1 MASNINPFNIDGTF
15 PVAGQDNTSQGFRD
29 NFTNLRN
36 NLGYAKSEIED
47 LQNKAI
53 LKTSLTGGTLSND
66 MGGSTLYQPALK
78 SFYEITYNQ
87 GLISGTVTLDY
98 ANGNIQYVESDG
110 DITLAFTGWPA
121 TPVQGRLVLW
131 ISITDPAN
139 SVTVPIT
146 NPGVTMGIADIA
158 GYNDAGVISFDAA
171 GDYVLEFTS
180 LDNGQNI
187 MIRDLSRNLNSLR
200 HPGFYYN
207 RTVNGA
213 FFLGYDTSLTTAQ
226 TQIENA
232 GVNQISALGGY
243 NAVTVGNLQL
253 ANVQYQITDQ
263 GVLSGYTVSAA
274 RGNIVA
280 NTTFT
285 SDNAVKS
292 GDYLGFV
299 EGAAFTGN
307 GVGNAFTQVS
317 SLNFHAT
324 GANVAYG
331 LGGNVTVYTK
341 TDGGTLA
348 QALGVENDQSV
359 KFYGNIIS
367 KPATPTGP
375 TAVGVAGQI
384 AVDTNYI
391 YVCTATNT
399 WKRVAISSAGW

>member
-15 PVAGQDNTSQGFRD
+15 PVAGQDNASQGFRD
-29 NFTNLRN
+29 NFTNVRN

-66 MGGSTLYQPALK
+66 MGGSVLYQPTLK
-78 SFYEITYNQ
+78 SYYETSYNQ
-87 GLISGTVTLDY
+87 GQLSGTVTLNY

-121 TPVQGRLVLW
+121 TPILGRLVLW
-131 ISITDPAN
+131 ITITDIAYTI
-139 SVTVPIT
+139 TVPIT
-146 NPGVTMGIADIA
+146 NPGVTIGIADIA
-158 GYNDAGVISFDAA
+158 GYNDAGVISFDTV
-171 GDYVLEFTS
+171 GDYMLEFTS

-187 MIRDLSRNLNSLR
+187 LIRDLTRNLNSLR

-226 TQIENA
+226 SQIENA

-243 NAVTVGNLQL
+243 NAVTVGNLQM

-263 GVLSGYTVSAA
+263 GTLGGYSVSAA

-292 GDYLGFV
+292 GDYLGYV
-299 EGAAFTGN
+299 EGMAFTGN
-307 GVGNAFTQVS
+307 GVGNVFTQVS

-324 GANVAYG
+324 GANVEYG

-341 TDGGTLA
+341 VDGGSLA
-348 QALGVENDQSV
+348 QAVGVENDQSV
-359 KFYGNIIS
+359 KFYGNIIT

-384 AVDTNYI
+384 AADTNYI

-399 WKRVAISSAGW
+399 WKRVAITSAGW

>member
-15 PVAGQDNTSQGFRD
+15 PVAGQDNASQGFRD
-29 NFTNLRN
+29 NFTNVRN

-66 MGGSTLYQPALK
+66 MGGSVLYQPALK

-87 GLISGTVTLDY
+87 GLLSGTVTLDY

-110 DITLAFTGWPA
+110 DLTLAFTGWPE
-121 TPVQGRLVLW
+121 TPVLGRLILW
-131 ISITDPAN
+131 VSITDAAH

-146 NPGVTMGIADIA
+146 NPGVTIGIADIA
-158 GYNDAGVISFDAA
+158 GYNDAGAISFDTA
-171 GDYVLEFTS
+171 GDYMLEFTS

-187 MIRDLSRNLNSLR
+187 MIRDLTRNLNSLR

-207 RTVNGA
+207 RTVNGT

-226 TQIENA
+226 SQIENA

-253 ANVQYQITDQ
+253 ANVRYQITDQ
-263 GVLSGYTVSAA
+263 GTLSGYSVSAA

-292 GDYLGFV
+292 GDYLGYV
-299 EGAAFTGN
+299 EGMAFTGN
-307 GVGNAFTQVS
+307 GSGNTFTQVS

-324 GANVAYG
+324 GANVEYG
-331 LGGNVTVYTK
+331 LGGNITVYTK
-341 TDGGTLA
+341 VDGGSLF

-359 KFYGNIIS
+359 KFYGNIIT
-367 KPATPTGP
+367 KQTTPTGP
-375 TAVGVAGQI
+375 TAIGTAGQI
-384 AVDTNYI
+384 AADTNYI

>member
-15 PVAGQDNTSQGFRD
+15 PVAGQDNASQGFRD
-29 NFTNLRN
+29 NFTNVRN

-66 MGGSTLYQPALK
+66 MGGSVLYQPTLK
-78 SFYEITYNQ
+78 SYYETSYNQ
-87 GLISGTVTLDY
+87 GQLSGAVTLNY

-121 TPVQGRLVLW
+121 TPILGRLVLW
-131 ISITDPAN
+131 ITITDIAHTI
-139 SVTVPIT
+139 TVPIT
-146 NPGVTMGIADIA
+146 NPGVTIGIADIA
-158 GYNDAGVISFDAA
+158 GYNDAGVISFDTV
-171 GDYVLEFTS
+171 GDYMLEFTS

-226 TQIENA
+226 SQIENV

-253 ANVQYQITDQ
+253 ANVRYQSTDQ
-263 GVLSGYTVSAA
+263 GVVSGYSVTAA

-280 NTTFT
+280 NTTFGAN
-285 SDNAVKS
+285 NAVQS
-292 GDYLGFV
+292 GDYLGYV
-299 EGAAFTGN
+299 EGMAFTGN
-307 GVGNAFTQVS
+307 GAGNVFTQVS
-317 SLNFHAT
+317 SMNFHAT

-341 TDGGTLA
+341 VDGGSLA

-359 KFYGNIIS
+359 KFYGNIIT
-367 KPATPTGP
+367 KPATPASP
-375 TAVGVAGQI
+375 TAVGTAGQI
-384 AVDTNYI
+384 ASDTNYI

>member
-15 PVAGQDNTSQGFRD
+15 PVAGQDNASQGFRD
-29 NFTNLRN
+29 NFTNVRN

-53 LKTSLTGGTLSND
+53 LKTSLTGGTLSNN
-66 MGGSTLYQPALK
+66 MGGSVLYQPALK

-87 GLISGTVTLDY
+87 GLMSGTVTLDY
-98 ANGNIQYVESDG
+98 ANGNIQYVETDG

-121 TPVQGRLVLW
+121 TPVLGRLVLW
-131 ISITDPAN
+131 VSITDPAN

-158 GYNDAGVISFDAA
+158 GYNDAGAISFDAA

-226 TQIENA
+226 SQIENA
-232 GVNQISALGGY
+232 GVNQISALGSY
-243 NAVTVGNLQL
+243 NAVTVGNLLL
-253 ANVQYQITDQ
+253 ANVSYQYTDQ
-263 GVLSGYTVSAA
+263 GVVSGYSVTAA

-280 NTTFT
+280 NTTFGA
-285 SDNAVKS
+285 SNAVRS

-299 EGAAFTGN
+299 EGVAFTGN
-307 GVGNAFTQVS
+307 GAGNVFSQVS
-317 SLNFHAT
+317 SVNFHAT

-348 QALGVENDQSV
+348 QAVGVENDQSV
-359 KFYGNIIS
+359 KFYGNIIT
-367 KPATPTGP
+367 KQATPTGP
-375 TAVGVAGQI
+375 TAVGTAGQI
-384 AVDTNYI
+384 AADANYI
-391 YVCTATNT
+391 YICTATNT

>member
-15 PVAGQDNTSQGFRD
+15 PVAGQDNASQGFRD
-29 NFTNLRN
+29 NFTNVRN

-53 LKTSLTGGTLSND
+53 LKTSLTGATLSND
-66 MGGSTLYQPALK
+66 MGGSVLYQPALK

-87 GLISGTVTLDY
+87 GLMSGTVTLDY
-98 ANGNIQYVESDG
+98 ANGNIQYVETDG
-110 DITLAFTGWPA
+110 DITLAFSGWPA
-121 TPVQGRLVLW
+121 TPVLGRLVLW
-131 ISITDPAN
+131 VSITDPAN

-158 GYNDAGVISFDAA
+158 GYTDAGVISFDAA

-226 TQIENA
+226 SQIENV

-253 ANVQYQITDQ
+253 ANVRYQSTDQ
-263 GVLSGYTVSAA
+263 GVVSGYSVTAA

-280 NTTFT
+280 NTTFGAN
-285 SDNAVKS
+285 NAVQS
-292 GDYLGFV
+292 GDYLGYV
-299 EGAAFTGN
+299 EGMAFTGN
-307 GVGNAFTQVS
+307 GAGNVFTQVS
-317 SLNFHAT
+317 SMNFHAT

-341 TDGGTLA
+341 VDGGSLA

-359 KFYGNIIS
+359 KFYGNIIT
-367 KPATPTGP
+367 KPATPASP
-375 TAVGVAGQI
+375 TAVGTAGQI
-384 AVDTNYI
+384 ASDTNYI

>member
-15 PVAGQDNTSQGFRD
+15 PVAGQDNASQGFRD
-29 NFTNLRN
+29 NFTNVRN

-53 LKTSLTGGTLSND
+53 LKTSLTGATLSND
-66 MGGSTLYQPALK
+66 MGGSVLYQPALK

-87 GLISGTVTLDY
+87 GLMSGTVTLDY
-98 ANGNIQYVESDG
+98 ANGNIQYVETDG
-110 DITLAFTGWPA
+110 DITLAFSGWPA
-121 TPVQGRLVLW
+121 TPVLGRLVLW
-131 ISITDPAN
+131 VSITDPAN

-158 GYNDAGVISFDAA
+158 GYDDAGTINFDAA

-180 LDNGQNI
+180 MDNGQNI

-226 TQIENA
+226 SQIENV

-253 ANVQYQITDQ
+253 ANVRYQYTDQ
-263 GVLSGYTVSAA
+263 GVVSGYSVTAA
-274 RGNIVA
+274 RGNIAA
-280 NTTFT
+280 NTTFGAN
-285 SDNAVKS
+285 NAVNS

-299 EGAAFTGN
+299 EGMAFTGN
-307 GVGNAFTQVS
+307 GAGNVFTQVS
-317 SLNFHAT
+317 SVNFHAT

-341 TDGGTLA
+341 VDGGLLA

-375 TAVGVAGQI
+375 TAVGTAGQI
-384 AVDTNYI
+384 AADTNYI

>member
-1 MASNINPFNIDGTF
+1 
-15 PVAGQDNTSQGFRD
+15 V
-29 NFTNLRN
+29 
-36 NLGYAKSEIED
+36 
-47 LQNKAI
+47 
-53 LKTSLTGGTLSND
+53 
-66 MGGSTLYQPALK
+66 
-78 SFYEITYNQ
+78 
-87 GLISGTVTLDY
+87 
-98 ANGNIQYVESDG
+98 
-110 DITLAFTGWPA
+110 
-121 TPVQGRLVLW
+121 
-131 ISITDPAN
+131 SITDPAN

-158 GYNDAGVISFDAA
+158 GYDDAGTINFDAA

-180 LDNGQNI
+180 MDNGQNI

-226 TQIENA
+226 SQIENV

-253 ANVQYQITDQ
+253 ANVSYQSTDQ
-263 GVLSGYTVSAA
+263 GVVSGYSVTAA

-280 NTTFT
+280 NTTFGAN
-285 SDNAVKS
+285 NAVKS

-299 EGAAFTGN
+299 EGMAFTGN
-307 GVGNAFTQVS
+307 GAGNVFTQVS
-317 SLNFHAT
+317 SVNFHAT

-341 TDGGTLA
+341 VDGGSLA

-359 KFYGNIIS
+359 KFYGNIIT
-367 KPATPTGP
+367 KPATPASP
-375 TAVGVAGQI
+375 TAVGTAGQI
-384 AVDTNYI
+384 ASDTNYI

>member
-15 PVAGQDNTSQGFRD
+15 PVAGQDNASQGFRD
-29 NFTNLRN
+29 NFTNVRN

-226 TQIENA
+226 SQIENA

-253 ANVQYQITDQ
+253 ANVSYQSTDQ
-263 GVLSGYTVSAA
+263 GVVSGYSVTAA

-280 NTTFT
+280 NTTFGAN
-285 SDNAVKS
+285 NAVKS

-299 EGAAFTGN
+299 EGMAFTGN
-307 GVGNAFTQVS
+307 GAGNVFTQVS
-317 SLNFHAT
+317 SVNFHAT

-341 TDGGTLA
+341 VDGGSLS

-359 KFYGNIIS
+359 KFYGNIITN
-367 KPATPTGP
+367 PATPASP
-375 TAVGVAGQI
+375 TSTGVAGQI
-384 AVDTNYI
+384 ATDSNYI

-399 WKRVAISSAGW
+399 WKRVAITSAGW

>member
-226 TQIENA
+226 SQIENA

-253 ANVQYQITDQ
+253 ANVSYQSTDQ
-263 GVLSGYTVSAA
+263 GVVSGYSVTAA

-280 NTTFT
+280 NTTFGAN
-285 SDNAVKS
+285 NAVKS

-299 EGAAFTGN
+299 EGMAFTGN
-307 GVGNAFTQVS
+307 GSGNVFTQVS
-317 SLNFHAT
+317 SINFHAT
-324 GANVAYG
+324 GANVSYG

-341 TDGGTLA
+341 ADGGSLS
-348 QALGVENDQSV
+348 QAVGVENDQSV
-359 KFYGNIIS
+359 KFYGNLII
-367 KPATPTGP
+367 KTATPIGP

-399 WKRVAISSAGW
+399 WKRVAITSAGW

>member
-15 PVAGQDNTSQGFRD
+15 PVAGQDNASQGFRD
-29 NFTNLRN
+29 NFTNVRN

-53 LKTSLTGGTLSND
+53 LKTSLTGATLSND
-66 MGGSTLYQPALK
+66 MGGSVLYQPALK

-87 GLISGTVTLDY
+87 GLMSGTVTLDY
-98 ANGNIQYVESDG
+98 ANGNIQYVETDG
-110 DITLAFTGWPA
+110 DITLAFSGWPA
-121 TPVQGRLVLW
+121 TPVLGRLVLW
-131 ISITDPAN
+131 VSITDPAN

-158 GYNDAGVISFDAA
+158 GYDDAGTINFDAA

-180 LDNGQNI
+180 MDNGQNI

-226 TQIENA
+226 SQIENV

-253 ANVQYQITDQ
+253 ANVSYQSTDQ
-263 GVLSGYTVSAA
+263 GVVSGYSVTAA

-280 NTTFT
+280 NTTFGAN
-285 SDNAVKS
+285 NAVKS

-299 EGAAFTGN
+299 EGMAFTGN
-307 GVGNAFTQVS
+307 GAGNVFTQVS
-317 SLNFHAT
+317 SVNFHAT

-341 TDGGTLA
+341 VDGGSLA

-359 KFYGNIIS
+359 KFYGNIIT
-367 KPATPTGP
+367 KPATPASP
-375 TAVGVAGQI
+375 TAVGTAGQI
-384 AVDTNYI
+384 ASDTNYI

>member
-146 NPGVTMGIADIA
+146 NPGVTIGIADIA

-253 ANVQYQITDQ
+253 ANVSYQSTDQ
-263 GVLSGYTVSAA
+263 GVVSGYSVTAA

-280 NTTFT
+280 NTTFGAN
-285 SDNAVKS
+285 NAVKS

-299 EGAAFTGN
+299 EGMAFTGN
-307 GVGNAFTQVS
+307 GSGNVFTQVS
-317 SLNFHAT
+317 SINFHAT

-341 TDGGTLA
+341 VDGGSLS
-348 QALGVENDQSV
+348 QAVGVENDQSV
-359 KFYGNIIS
+359 KFYGNIIT
-367 KPATPTGP
+367 KPATPASP
-375 TAVGVAGQI
+375 TSTGVAGQI
-384 AVDTNYI
+384 ATDSNYI

-399 WKRVAISSAGW
+399 WKRVAITSAGW

>member
-253 ANVQYQITDQ
+253 ANVSYQSTDQ
-263 GVLSGYTVSAA
+263 GVVSGYSVTAA

-280 NTTFT
+280 NTTFGAN
-285 SDNAVKS
+285 NAVKS

-299 EGAAFTGN
+299 EGMAFTGN
-307 GVGNAFTQVS
+307 GSGNVFTQVS
-317 SLNFHAT
+317 SINFHAT
-324 GANVAYG
+324 GSNVSYG

-341 TDGGTLA
+341 VDGGSLA
-348 QALGVENDQSV
+348 QAVGVENDQSV
-359 KFYGNIIS
+359 KFYGNIIT
-367 KPATPTGP
+367 KPTTPTGP

-384 AVDTNYI
+384 AADTNYI

-399 WKRVAISSAGW
+399 WKRVVLTGGY